1 MARPGPGD
9 PSRVAPAE
17 PEGRVP
23 RVARSILVVD
33 DDAAVLG
40 FVAHVLR
47 GAGAEV
53 TAVTGGREALRA
65 VADGTSKPQ
74 VLLTDIDMPVMTGI
88 ELAARIAA
96 LRPGIR
102 IVMMT
107 GDPASAA
114 LARER
119 PEQVAMVLTKPVSIA
134 DLLEATGLAEDR
146 PDPA

>member
-1 MARPGPGD
+1 
-9 PSRVAPAE
+9 
-17 PEGRVP
+17 
-23 RVARSILVVD
+23 VVD

-134 DLLEATGLAEDR
+134 DLLETTGLAEDR